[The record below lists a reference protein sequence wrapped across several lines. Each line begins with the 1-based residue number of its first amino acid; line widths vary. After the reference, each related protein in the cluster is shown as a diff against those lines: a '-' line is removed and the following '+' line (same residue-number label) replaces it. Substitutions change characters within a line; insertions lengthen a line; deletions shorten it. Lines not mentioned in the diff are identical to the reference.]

1 MSLPPDPHDDD
12 LAEPPAP
19 PPPAPGDAPAAAT
32 GPPPSPAYAP
42 RPAPTIGGPATS
54 TPTSQPPAPPAVPP
68 PPGAPDST
76 TGSAGHLGP
85 GGPERLGATTPE
97 RQGPGDPAA
106 PGDARGGRARL
117 GLMLAGV
124 VAVIAVAGGIVVAT
138 GDGDDA
144 AAPAD
149 AEATAGDDAGS
160 PPDAGP
166 ATSGPDEA
174 ETAAD
179 AGAAPA
185 GETSPVELAE
195 EFFAAVAGGDCAAM
209 IERMTPESYAT
220 AGQTAAEAV
229 AECEADESG
238 TEAVAAAEFD
248 DVELVSDDG
257 DTALVRVTVTVDQV
271 TLTAEMP
278 LRRVDGRWLMDL
290 DTAQLATP
298 G

>member
-19 PPPAPGDAPAAAT
+19 PPAAPGDAPVAAP

-42 RPAPTIGGPATS
+42 RPSPTSGRAA
-54 TPTSQPPAPPAVPP
+54 TPTSGGAATPTPTSLPPVPPAVPP
-68 PPGAPDST
+68 PTAAPDDAP
-76 TGSAGHLGP
+76 GPAGHLGP
-85 GGPERLGATTPE
+85 G
-97 RQGPGDPAA
+97 DPAT
-106 PGDARGGRARL
+106 PGDAHGGRARL

-149 AEATAGDDAGS
+149 AEATAGDDEGT
-160 PPDAGP
+160 PPDGP
-166 ATSGPDEA
+166 ATSGQDE
-174 ETAAD
+174 TVTTVD

-185 GETSPVELAE
+185 SDASPVELAE
-195 EFFAAVAGGDCAAM
+195 GFFAAVAGGDCAGM

-220 AGQTAAEAV
+220 EGQTAAEAV

-238 TEAVAAAEFD
+238 TAAVAAAEFD

-257 DTALVRVTVTVDQV
+257 DTAVVRVTVTVDQV
-271 TLTAEMP
+271 TRTAEMP
-278 LRRVDGRWLMDL
+278 LRQVDGRWLMDL
-290 DTAQLATP
+290 DTSLLATP

>member
-12 LAEPPAP
+12 LAEPLAP
-19 PPPAPGDAPAAAT
+19 PPPAPGDAPAAAPE
-32 GPPPSPAYAP
+32 PPPSPAYAP
-42 RPAPTIGGPATS
+42 RPVPTIGGPATS
-54 TPTSQPPAPPAVPP
+54 TPTSLPPAPPAVPP
-68 PPGAPDST
+68 PPAAPDSA
-76 TGSAGHLGP
+76 TGSAGQPGP
-85 GGPERLGATTPE
+85 GPERLGATTPE
-97 RQGPGDPAA
+97 RQGPGEAA
-106 PGDARGGRARL
+106 TPGDARGGRARL

-149 AEATAGDDAGS
+149 AEGTAGDEGS

-174 ETAAD
+174 ETTAD

-185 GETSPVELAE
+185 GDTSPVELAE

-209 IERMTPESYAT
+209 IERMTPESYA
-220 AGQTAAEAV
+220 AEGQTAAEAV

-238 TEAVAAAEFD
+238 TAAVAAAEFD

-257 DTALVRVTVTVDQV
+257 DTAVVRVTVTVDQV
-271 TLTAEMP
+271 TRTAEMP

>member
-19 PPPAPGDAPAAAT
+19 PPAPGEAPATAPE
-32 GPPPSPAYAP
+32 PPRSPAYAP
-42 RPAPTIGGPATS
+42 RPSPTTGGA
-54 TPTSQPPAPPAVPP
+54 TPTPRTVPP
-68 PPGAPDST
+68 PLPAPDRAPGA
-76 TGSAGHLGP
+76 AGRLDPADPTHLGVP
-85 GGPERLGATTPE
+85 APD
-97 RQGPGDPAA
+97 RQGPGDPAP
-106 PGDARGGRARL
+106 PGDARRGRARL
-117 GLMLAGV
+117 GVMLAGV

-149 AEATAGDDAGS
+149 AEATAGDDDGT
-160 PPDAGP
+160 PPGAGP
-166 ATSGPDEA
+166 ATSGQDGA
-174 ETAAD
+174 ATTAD

-185 GETSPVELAE
+185 GDASPVELAE
-195 EFFAAVAGGDCAAM
+195 EFFAAVAAGDCAGM

-220 AGQTAAEAV
+220 EGQTAAEAV

-238 TEAVAAAEFD
+238 TAAVAAAGFD

-257 DTALVRVTVTVDQV
+257 DTAVVRVTVTVDQV
-271 TLTAEMP
+271 TRTAEMP
-278 LRRVDGRWLMDL
+278 LRQVDGRWLMDL
-290 DTAQLATP
+290 DTSLPASP

>member
-12 LAEPPAP
+12 LAEPLAP
-19 PPPAPGDAPAAAT
+19 LPPAPGDVPAGARE
-32 GPPPSPAYAP
+32 PPPSPAYAP
-42 RPAPTIGGPATS
+42 RPVPTIGGPATS
-54 TPTSQPPAPPAVPP
+54 TPTSLPPVPPAVPP
-68 PPGAPDST
+68 PPAAPDSA
-76 TGSAGHLGP
+76 TGSAGHHGP
-85 GGPERLGATTPE
+85 GRLGATTPE
-97 RQGPGDPAA
+97 RQGPGEAA
-106 PGDARGGRARL
+106 TPGHARGGRARL

-149 AEATAGDDAGS
+149 AEATAGDDEGS
-160 PPDAGP
+160 PPDASP

-174 ETAAD
+174 ETTAD

-185 GETSPVELAE
+185 GDTSPVELAE

-220 AGQTAAEAV
+220 EGQTAAEAV

-238 TEAVAAAEFD
+238 TAAVAAAEFD

-257 DTALVRVTVTVDQV
+257 DTAVVRVTVTVDQV
-271 TLTAEMP
+271 TRTAEMP

>member
-12 LAEPPAP
+12 LAEPLAP
-19 PPPAPGDAPAAAT
+19 PPPAPGDAPAAAPE
-32 GPPPSPAYAP
+32 PPPSPAYAP
-42 RPAPTIGGPATS
+42 RPVPTIGGPATS
-54 TPTSQPPAPPAVPP
+54 TPTSLPPAPPAVPP
-68 PPGAPDST
+68 PPAAPDSA
-76 TGSAGHLGP
+76 TGSAGHHGP
-85 GGPERLGATTPE
+85 GPGRLGATTPE
-97 RQGPGDPAA
+97 RQGPGEAA
-106 PGDARGGRARL
+106 TPGDARGGRARL

-149 AEATAGDDAGS
+149 AEGTAGDEGS

-174 ETAAD
+174 ETTAD

-185 GETSPVELAE
+185 GDTSPVELAE

-209 IERMTPESYAT
+209 IERMTPESYA
-220 AGQTAAEAV
+220 AEGQTAAEAV

-238 TEAVAAAEFD
+238 TAAVAAAEFD

-257 DTALVRVTVTVDQV
+257 DTAVVRVTVTVDQV
-271 TLTAEMP
+271 TRTAEMP

>member
-12 LAEPPAP
+12 LAEPLAP
-19 PPPAPGDAPAAAT
+19 P
-32 GPPPSPAYAP
+32 PPPSPAYAP
-42 RPAPTIGGPATS
+42 RPAPTIGGPVAS
-54 TPTSQPPAPPAVPP
+54 TPTSLPPVPPAVPP
-68 PPGAPDST
+68 PPAAPDSA
-76 TGSAGHLGP
+76 TGSAGHHGP
-85 GGPERLGATTPE
+85 GPGRLGATTPE
-97 RQGPGDPAA
+97 RQGPGEAA
-106 PGDARGGRARL
+106 TPGHARGGRARL

-149 AEATAGDDAGS
+149 AEATAGDDEGS
-160 PPDAGP
+160 PPDASP

-174 ETAAD
+174 ETTAD

-185 GETSPVELAE
+185 DDTSPVELAE

-220 AGQTAAEAV
+220 EGQTAAEAV

-238 TEAVAAAEFD
+238 TAAVAAAEFD

-257 DTALVRVTVTVDQV
+257 DTAVVRVTVTVDRV
-271 TLTAEMP
+271 TRTAEMP

>member
-12 LAEPPAP
+12 LAEPLAP
-19 PPPAPGDAPAAAT
+19 PPPAPGDAPAAAPE
-32 GPPPSPAYAP
+32 PPPSPAYAP
-42 RPAPTIGGPATS
+42 RPAPTIGGPVAS
-54 TPTSQPPAPPAVPP
+54 TPTSLPPVPPAVPP
-68 PPGAPDST
+68 PPAAPDSA
-76 TGSAGHLGP
+76 TGSAGQPGP
-85 GGPERLGATTPE
+85 GPGRLGATTPE
-97 RQGPGDPAA
+97 RQGPGEAA
-106 PGDARGGRARL
+106 TPGDARGGRARL

-149 AEATAGDDAGS
+149 AEATAGDDEGS

-174 ETAAD
+174 ETTAD

-185 GETSPVELAE
+185 GDTSPVELAE

-209 IERMTPESYAT
+209 IERMTPESYSAE
-220 AGQTAAEAV
+220 GQTAAEAV

-238 TEAVAAAEFD
+238 TAAVAAAEFD
-248 DVELVSDDG
+248 DVELVSDEG
-257 DTALVRVTVTVDQV
+257 DTAVVRVTVTVDRV
-271 TLTAEMP
+271 TRTAEMP